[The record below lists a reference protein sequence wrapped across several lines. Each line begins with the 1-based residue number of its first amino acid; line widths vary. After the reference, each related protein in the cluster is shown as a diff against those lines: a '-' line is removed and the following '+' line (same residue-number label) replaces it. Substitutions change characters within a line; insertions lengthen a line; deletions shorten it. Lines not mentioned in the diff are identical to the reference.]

1 SLIVGTSPRQ
11 LDPEVFNP
19 ELATNLAT
27 MIQAL
32 IIAFVGAEFLILYLW
47 RARRKI
53 GFRPKRIEPTGA

>member
-1 SLIVGTSPRQ
+1 MGTSPRQ

-32 IIAFVGAEFLILYLW
+32 IIAFVGAEFLILYIW
-47 RARRKI
+47 RARRRLRL
-53 GFRPKRIEPTGA
+53 GPRRVEPSLKT